1 MDAFIEKSLPYPVPA
16 GAQEDEQER
25 PPEEKPA
32 EEQAAEAPAP
42 ARPRRAS
49 SRAATPAADAGAADA
64 TERPAPRRRRQAAPA
79 ESDAAA
85 AETEQSA
92 GVPAIP
98 RLRQIYIDTV
108 APALMQEFNI
118 TNTMR
123 VPRLSKIVLNIGAGD
138 ARDESRVLEGIQ
150 QDLTT
155 ISGQKPVV
163 TRAKVS
169 IAGFHIREG
178 NTIGASVTLRG
189 ARMWNFLDRLMNVA
203 LPRTRDFRGVPV
215 NAFDKRGNYSVGLR
229 EQIIFPEIDYNRVDR
244 VRGLQVNIVTTA
256 RTDDEGRRLLAL
268 LGMPFVREENQ

>member
-1 MDAFIEKSLPYPVPA
+1 MDASIEEQLPYPVPA
-16 GAQEDEQER
+16 GAQEDEQQ
-25 PPEEKPA
+25 KP
-32 EEQAAEAPAP
+32 EEQAADAAPPTRA
-42 ARPRRAS
+42 RRAS
-49 SRAATPAADAGAADA
+49 SRAAAADGDAAAADAPAAA
-64 TERPAPRRRRQAAPA
+64 TPRRRRQAAPA
-79 ESDAAA
+79 ESDAEPQSEQAA
-85 AETEQSA
+85 P
-92 GVPAIP
+92 PAAMP
-98 RLRQIYIDTV
+98 RLRQTYMDTV

-118 TNTMR
+118 SNTMR
-123 VPRLSKIVLNIGAGD
+123 VPRLAKIVLNIGAGD
-138 ARDESRVLEGIQ
+138 ARDESRVLEGMQ
-150 QDLTT
+150 NDLTT

-163 TRAKVS
+163 TRAKAS

-268 LGMPFVREENQ
+268 LGMPFAREENQ

>member
-1 MDAFIEKSLPYPVPA
+1 MDAFIEERLPYPVPA
-16 GAQEDEQER
+16 GAQEDEQQ
-25 PPEEKPA
+25 KP
-32 EEQAAEAPAP
+32 EEQAAEAAP
-42 ARPRRAS
+42 PTRARRAS
-49 SRAATPAADAGAADA
+49 SRAAAADGDAAAADAPARA
-64 TERPAPRRRRQAAPA
+64 TPRRRRQAAPA
-79 ESDAAA
+79 ESDA
-85 AETEQSA
+85 ELQSEQPA
-92 GVPAIP
+92 PAAIP
-98 RLRQIYIDTV
+98 RLRQTYMDTV

-118 TNTMR
+118 SNTMR
-123 VPRLSKIVLNIGAGD
+123 VPRLAKIVLNIGAGD

-150 QDLTT
+150 TDLTT

-163 TRAKVS
+163 TRAKAS

-268 LGMPFVREENQ
+268 LGMPFAREENQ